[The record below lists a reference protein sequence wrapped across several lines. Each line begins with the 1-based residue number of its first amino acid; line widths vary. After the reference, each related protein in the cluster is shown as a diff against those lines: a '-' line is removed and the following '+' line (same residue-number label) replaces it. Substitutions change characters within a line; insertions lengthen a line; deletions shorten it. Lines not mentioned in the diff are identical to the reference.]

1 MFLNTRILELAI
13 LRGSQRQ
20 VLPTAR
26 AGNVFTGVCPS
37 TGGGEGVEYTKGGT
51 PPRSRGHCG
60 SRYAS
65 YWNAVLLTA
74 DPLLCENGLE
84 INL

>member
-26 AGNVFTGVCPS
+26 AGNVFTGVCPYS
-37 TGGGEGVEYTKGGT
+37 LQRGVPHPEVEDTAAVGTDPTGML
-51 PPRSRGHCG
+51 SC
-60 SRYAS
+60 
-65 YWNAVLLTA
+65 
-74 DPLLCENGLE
+74 
-84 INL
+84 

>member
-37 TGGGEGVEYTKGGT
+37 TGGSVYSIQRGVPHPEVEDTAAVGT
-51 PPRSRGHCG
+51 HPTGMLSC
-60 SRYAS
+60 
-65 YWNAVLLTA
+65 
-74 DPLLCENGLE
+74 
-84 INL
+84 

>member
-37 TGGGEGVEYTKGGT
+37 TGGGACIVYKGGT

-74 DPLLCENGLE
+74 DPLLCENG
-84 INL
+84 